1 MIETIKS
8 IILDFQE
15 LSLETGVPRRLRIEV
30 VPGKATVCIGVRRSG
45 KSTYLY
51 QVIQRLLDDG
61 VPRENILYLNFFDDR
76 LHNLKQEGPG
86 LITEA
91 YYSLYPEKKNTET
104 VYCFFDEIQEV
115 KGWEPFVDR
124 LMRTEQCEV
133 YITGSSAQM
142 LSREIATQ
150 MRGRALS
157 WEMFPF
163 SFREY
168 LDYKEIESTGFLST
182 KKRFL
187 VQKTFEEY
195 WETGGF
201 PEVAGLDRYLR
212 IKIHQEYFHAV
223 LFRDLVERHDIS
235 HPKALTDLAHRLV
248 DNVASLY
255 SVNSLTGYL
264 KSLGHKA
271 PKSAVS
277 DYLEWFEDAYFLFTV
292 RIFDASLARS
302 KTNPKKIY
310 CIDHALVTSVSSG
323 ILVNSGHLLEN
334 LVFTALRRVSPE
346 IYYCKTK
353 RGLEV
358 DFIAHLPAAPACA
371 WPHADRLPAAQAGMR
386 NRSRLLVQVCESM
399 AEPQT
404 RKREVTALGETMV
417 ELGLK
422 TGTIVT
428 RNEEEEIKVDGG
440 KIEVVPVWR
449 FLLNLPESQV

>member
-15 LSLETGVPRRLRIEV
+15 LSLETGIPRRLRIDV

-76 LHNLKQEGPG
+76 LHNLRQEGPG

-104 VYCFFDEIQEV
+104 VYCFFDEIQEI

-133 YITGSSAQM
+133 YVTGSSAQM

-187 VQKTFEEY
+187 VQKAFEEY

-201 PEVAGLDRYLR
+201 PEVAGLDRRLR
-212 IKIHQEYFHAV
+212 IKIHQEYFRAV
-223 LFRDLVERHDIS
+223 LSRDLIERHDVS

-248 DNVASLY
+248 DNTASLY

-292 RIFDASLARS
+292 RIFDASPARS

-346 IYYCKTK
+346 IYYYKTK
-353 RGLEV
+353 GGLEV
-358 DFIAHLPAAPACA
+358 DFITHLPAASPT
-371 WPHADRLPAAQAGMR
+371 AQAGMR

-404 RKREVTALGETMV
+404 RKREVTALGEAMV